1 MQIIRHFGY
10 QITRDSGLK
19 SLREILGQDTALLP
33 LVGRALTKMSRR
45 RGSIVDKPLSK
56 PISTGSAS
64 EPGEP
69 FKVKD
74 VVLSRGVLSMV
85 NFIAQNSHEVWAKN
99 KMLQGFVHGK
109 DTNSL
114 GIKQSPSLVPYDN
127 LPAKERAKNRDTA
140 RQMLKTVFSMQFRV
154 IPPKNPKREMMSM
167 MVTATPQTIKKHIT
181 SGSGVKRKV
190 TITREIQKLR
200 NPNQKEKK
208 FDPKKLLNLFLVKV
222 VKDAMPNSDTMIS
235 DLIQAGANIDCH
247 DEYQHTPLYI
257 AAKRGN
263 LRIVKKLVE
272 KKASIEKSD
281 RNGLT
286 SLSIA
291 AYLGNMEMCRLLVGF
306 GASLS
311 TFDKQQFTPLHHAAK
326 NGHSDVCRLL
336 ASSIGFAIERE
347 NRRLATKREYSQRSR
362 SSIGPAVE
370 LKKLEPGKTDRDL
383 L

>member
-19 SLREILGQDTALLP
+19 SLRKILGQDTALLP
-33 LVGRALTKMSRR
+33 HVGRALAKLSRR
-45 RGSIVDKPLSK
+45 KGSIGDKPLSK
-56 PISTGSAS
+56 SISKGSVS

-109 DTNSL
+109 DANNL

-127 LPAKERAKNRDTA
+127 LPAKERAANRSTA
-140 RQMLKTVFSMQFRV
+140 RQMLKSVFSLQFRV

-167 MVTATPQTIKKHIT
+167 MVTATPQTAKKHIT
-181 SGSGVKRKV
+181 PGGVKRKS
-190 TITREIQKLR
+190 TIIREIHNLR
-200 NPNQKEKK
+200 NPNAKEKK

-235 DLIQAGANIDCH
+235 DLIQAGANVDCH

-286 SLSIA
+286 ALSIA
-291 AYLGNMEMCRLLVGF
+291 AYLGNMKMCRLLVGF

-347 NRRLATKREYSQRSR
+347 NRRLATKRQFSRRFR